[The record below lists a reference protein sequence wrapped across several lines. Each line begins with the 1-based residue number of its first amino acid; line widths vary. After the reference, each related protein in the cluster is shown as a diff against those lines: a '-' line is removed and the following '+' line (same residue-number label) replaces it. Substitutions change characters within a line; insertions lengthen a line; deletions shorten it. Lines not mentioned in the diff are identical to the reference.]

1 MAQPFSATFWWIS
14 SLVSLPTL
22 GKELE
27 GAKRSTATSLGGDE
41 ILRNSD
47 ENKMISG
54 DIRVGWSIERCQ
66 GGCSA
71 SSSSF
76 YTIPSHPHHHHL
88 DKHHYHHHHHD
99 EEEYHESM
107 LSWTREASCRP
118 IVLLAPAAGSC
129 FNKNLH
135 LWKFY
140 LTKLWQHRNECQCS
154 FPPRGAAYFDIR
166 KKLGLAQPR
175 GGLGWTF
182 PKTWMWWNTHYID
195 RGWHSSF
202 IEVKKFQWK
211 QKVQNKMQNSWKV
224 KNINLFID
232 WGVSPPHPHP

>member
-1 MAQPFSATFWWIS
+1 
-14 SLVSLPTL
+14 
-22 GKELE
+22 
-27 GAKRSTATSLGGDE
+27 
-41 ILRNSD
+41 
-47 ENKMISG
+47 MISG

-175 GGLGWTF
+175 GEG
-182 PKTWMWWNTHYID
+182 
-195 RGWHSSF
+195 S
-202 IEVKKFQWK
+202 
-211 QKVQNKMQNSWKV
+211 
-224 KNINLFID
+224 
-232 WGVSPPHPHP
+232 PHPQPVRMNPHPPAFSKDLKWGIDAPSFRSLMRWSSTSFWRLLSQLSRLVLHICHTKLQEEFPISAFISAFLMRNYFN

>member
-54 DIRVGWSIERCQ
+54 DIRVGWNIERCQ

-76 YTIPSHPHHHHL
+76 YTIPTILITIILINITITIIIMMRKNTMRACSAGLERPLAGPLFCWHQQPGHVSTRISTYESFTWQNCGSIEKSVSAVFPLGEPPISIFGKSWAWPNHGGVLVEPFQKHKCDETHITLMEGDIHHL
-88 DKHHYHHHHHD
+88 LRSKN
-99 EEEYHESM
+99 
-107 LSWTREASCRP
+107 
-118 IVLLAPAAGSC
+118 
-129 FNKNLH
+129 FN
-135 LWKFY
+135 
-140 LTKLWQHRNECQCS
+140 
-154 FPPRGAAYFDIR
+154 
-166 KKLGLAQPR
+166 
-175 GGLGWTF
+175 
-182 PKTWMWWNTHYID
+182 
-195 RGWHSSF
+195 
-202 IEVKKFQWK
+202 
-211 QKVQNKMQNSWKV
+211 QNKRFKI
-224 KNINLFID
+224 KCRIAEK
-232 WGVSPPHPHP
+232 

>member
-154 FPPRGAAYFDIR
+154 FP
-166 KKLGLAQPR
+166 LGEPPISIFGKSWLGPTT
-175 GGLGWTF
+175 GG
-182 PKTWMWWNTHYID
+182 
-195 RGWHSSF
+195 
-202 IEVKKFQWK
+202 
-211 QKVQNKMQNSWKV
+211 SWLNLS
-224 KNINLFID
+224 KNINVMKHTLHWWRMTFIIY
-232 WGVSPPHPHP
+232 WGQKISMKTKGSK